1 MIILIRHVNVHA
13 CIKKFQRIFM
23 NKFIQ
28 RIIRFSL
35 QHRYLVF
42 FMTAVLAVIGYISYK
57 NTPVETFP
65 DVTNTQIVIIAQWNG
80 RSAEEVEKFV
90 TIPLE
95 VVLNSVQK
103 KSNLRTTSAFGLSYI
118 RIIFDDGVEDA
129 FARQQVLSR
138 LGGADLPDGV
148 KPDVQPPYGPTGEI
162 YRYTLKSS
170 TKNIRELTT
179 IQNWVLDR
187 AFKSVPGV
195 ADVNSFGGEEKTFEV
210 SVNPELLSKYN
221 LSALDI
227 YSAIAKSNINVGGDV
242 IEKNGQSYIVRG
254 IGVLKNIDDIKNIFI
269 DKKNGV
275 ALLVGNIADVIES
288 GKPRMGKVSRDTD
301 QSDVIEGIVV
311 MRKGENPSEVLEKVR
326 AKVKDLNENVL
337 PKDVKIDTFYDR
349 TNLMDY
355 AQETVLHNLF
365 EGIVLVTLIVLIFMA
380 DWRTTITVAVIIP
393 LSLLFAFMLLRFNG
407 MSANLLSLGAI
418 DFGIIID
425 GAVVMVE
432 GLFVA
437 LDYRAREVGMEKFNK
452 LAKLGLFK
460 TTGTEMGKSIF
471 FSKLIILTC
480 LIPIF
485 AFQKVEGKMFSP
497 LAYTLGFALLGALL
511 FTLTLVPAL
520 SSILLRKNVREKHNP
535 VVKFFENGVS
545 KLLNIVYRSQK
556 TSVLIAFS
564 FMVICFFSSKFLGS
578 EFLPELNEGALWVE
592 AELPMSVSLNEADS
606 VSQKMI
612 AGISSFPEVKQVL
625 SQIGRTNDGTDPKGF
640 FNIQLQVDLKNKKDW
655 KRNITEDALIDE
667 MDKKLNIIPGLVL
680 NYSQPIRDNVEEAVA
695 GVNAALAVKIF
706 GDDFNTLDS
715 LSKQVLHNLKDVKGV
730 EDLGILK
737 NLGQPEFRIQ
747 LDQQKMALYGINTAD
762 ANAAIEMAI
771 GGKAATELYE
781 GERKFDI
788 RVRYQ
793 KDYRNTQ
800 DAIEQIMIPTDDGA
814 KIPLKEIATMQTLT
828 GPAFIYRDNNMRY
841 IAVKFSVR
849 DRDLGSTIAEAQQKV
864 NAAIKLPRG
873 YIATWNGEFEN
884 QQRANGTLARVV
896 PICLLLVF
904 IILFITF
911 GNVKD
916 ALLTLANV
924 PFALIGGILALLFTG
939 MNFSISAGIGFI
951 ALFGV
956 CIQNGVILISVFRKN
971 LENKMPLEEA
981 IKTGVISRVRPVV
994 MTALMAAIGLFPA
1007 AIATG
1012 IGSETQKPLARV
1024 VIGGL
1029 ATSTLL
1035 TLLILPVMYALVHKS
1050 IHNRNKKKLL
1060 AKTEPLKV

>member
-1 MIILIRHVNVHA
+1 
-13 CIKKFQRIFM
+13 M
-23 NKFIQ
+23 N
-28 RIIRFSL
+28 RIIKSIIHFSL
-35 QHRYLVF
+35 RHRYFVF
-42 FMTAVLAVIGYISYK
+42 FMTAILAVIGFISYK

-65 DVTNTQIVIIAQWNG
+65 DVTNTQIVIIAQWPG

-95 VVLNSVQK
+95 VSLNSVQK
-103 KSNLRTTSAFGLSYI
+103 KANLRTTSAFGLCYI
-118 RIIFDDGVEDA
+118 RIIFDDDVDDA

-138 LGGADLPDGV
+138 LGNADLPDGV

-162 YRYTLKSS
+162 YRYTLKSN
-170 TKNIRELTT
+170 TKSIRELTT
-179 IQNWVLDR
+179 IQDWVLDR

-195 ADVNSFGGEEKTFEV
+195 ADVNSFGGEEKVFEV
-210 SVNPELLSKYN
+210 SVNPEMLTKYN
-221 LSALDI
+221 LSSLDI
-227 YSAIAKSNINVGGDV
+227 YNAIAKSNINVGGDV
-242 IEKNGQSYIVRG
+242 IERNGQSYVVRG
-254 IGVLKNIDDIKNIFI
+254 IGVLRNIDDIKNIFI

-275 ALLVGNIADVIES
+275 PLLVGNVADVVES
-288 GKPRMGKVSRDTD
+288 GKPRLGKVSRDMN
-301 QSDVIEGIVV
+301 QPDVIEGIIV
-311 MRKGENPSEVLEKVR
+311 MRKGENPSEVLDRVR
-326 AKVKDLNENVL
+326 EKVKDLNENVL

-349 TNLMDY
+349 TNLMDF

-365 EGIVLVTLIVLIFMA
+365 EGIVLVTVIVLIFMA
-380 DWRTTITVAVIIP
+380 DWRTTVTVAIIIP
-393 LSLLFAFMLLRFNG
+393 LSLLFAFMLMRLKG
-407 MSANLLSLGAI
+407 MSANLLSMGAI

-437 LDYRAREVGMEKFNK
+437 LDMRAREVGMEKFNK

-460 TTGTEMGKSIF
+460 TTGTEMGKAIF
-471 FSKLIILTC
+471 FSKIIILTC
-480 LIPIF
+480 LVPIF
-485 AFQKVEGKMFSP
+485 SFQKVEGKMFSP

-520 SSILLRKNVREKHNP
+520 SSILLRKNVREKHN
-535 VVKFFENGVS
+535 VIVSFFENSIS
-545 KLLNIVYRSQK
+545 KLLNIVYNNQK
-556 TSVLIAFS
+556 KSVLIALAV
-564 FMVICFFSSKFLGS
+564 MIVTFFSAKLLGT

-612 AGISSFPEVKQVL
+612 ATLSSFPEVKQVL

-640 FNIQLQVDLKNKKDW
+640 FNVQIQVDLKPKKEW
-655 KRNITEDALIDE
+655 KRGITEDELIDE
-667 MDKKLNIIPGLVL
+667 MDKKLNVIPGLVL

-706 GDDFNTLDS
+706 GPDFQTLDS
-715 LSKQVLHNLKDVKGV
+715 LSKQVLHNLEGVKGI

-747 LDQQKMALYGINTAD
+747 LDQQKMAMYGVNTVD

-771 GGKAATELYE
+771 GGKAASELYE

-793 KDYRNTQ
+793 KDYRSTQ
-800 DAIEQIMIPTDDGA
+800 DAIEQIMVPTDDGA

-849 DRDLGSTIAEAQQKV
+849 ERDLGSTIAEAQQKV
-864 NAAIKLPRG
+864 NAAVHLPQG
-873 YIATWNGEFEN
+873 YKATWNGEFEN
-884 QQRANGTLARVV
+884 QQRANNTLAKVV
-896 PICLLLVF
+896 PICLLVIFL
-904 IILFITF
+904 ILFITF
-911 GNVKD
+911 GNIKD
-916 ALLTLANV
+916 ALLTILNV
-924 PFALIGGILALLFTG
+924 PFALIGGILALHVTG

-971 LENKMPLEEA
+971 LDGGMALDEA
-981 IKTGVISRVRPVV
+981 IKKGVISRVRPVV
-994 MTALMAAIGLFPA
+994 MTALMAAIGLLPA

-1029 ATSTLL
+1029 VTSTIL
-1035 TLLILPVMYALVHKS
+1035 TLLILPVMYAIEYKFM
-1050 IHNRNKKKLL
+1050 HNRRNRKLL
-1060 AKTEPLKV
+1060 KKTGLVSS